1 MVLFVLVDLFEV
13 GNFIDFENDFY
24 IVLLVIDENIFLLL
38 SCWFF
43 FLFKVNDFELILWL
57 DK

>member
-1 MVLFVLVDLFEV
+1 MVLFVLIDLFEV

-38 SCWFF
+38 SLLVFF
-43 FLFKVNDFELILWL
+43 FYLK
-57 DK
+57 

>member
-1 MVLFVLVDLFEV
+1 MVLFVLIDLLEV

-38 SCWFF
+38 SWWFF